1 MTGGDFLN
9 FHNVLIFLCFFGISR
24 HEKDRSVNRSFSGE
38 GISFLMGCSKNYIM
52 YWGGYVYYNSIGAKI
67 SVHKHRFISISFL
80 CKSTLSPEMS
90 SKIRLKFA

>member
-1 MTGGDFLN
+1 
-9 FHNVLIFLCFFGISR
+9 
-24 HEKDRSVNRSFSGE
+24 
-38 GISFLMGCSKNYIM
+38 MGYSKNYIM
-52 YWGGYVYYNSIGAKI
+52 YWGGYVYYNSIGAEI